1 MTALHGEK
9 THLPSPMLFWAVLL
23 ALAVLTPDIASAGPK
38 GRELGANAVEK
49 DAVRQVIG
57 RFVSAWN
64 RDDTDAL
71 VQLFLPDGSFV
82 SATGASARTRGDI
95 KRLLTD
101 ERDRI
106 FKGTTLAKTI
116 HSITFDEGQTAQVTG
131 VYELEGLDMLM
142 VPIVPDGAFRFVLTK
157 KGNQW
162 LIQRASIA
170 HT

>member
-1 MTALHGEK
+1 MMALHGEK
-9 THLPSPMLFWAVLL
+9 RHRTSTLLVWAVLL
-23 ALAVLTPDIASAGPK
+23 GLAALMPDVASAGPK
-38 GRELGANAVEK
+38 DAEAGGNAVEK
-49 DAVRQVIG
+49 DAVRKVLG
-57 RFVSAWN
+57 RFVTAWN

-82 SATGASARTRGDI
+82 SATGASATTRDDI
-95 KRLLTD
+95 KRLLRD

-106 FKGTTLAKTI
+106 FKGTMLTKTI
-116 HSITFDEGQTAQVTG
+116 HSITFEERHTARVTG

-142 VPIVPDGAFRFVLTK
+142 VPVAPDGVFRFVLTK